1 MLGKGLGL
9 WALPESAPRLTPH
22 CTGTYSDKAGFHD
35 KPAVEYTILV
45 KSVDKGFTL
54 QQNTITFILLYILV
68 PHCVDKGFTLQ

>member
-1 MLGKGLGL
+1 MLSKGLGL

-22 CTGTYSDKAGFHD
+22 CTGTYSDKPGFHD

-54 QQNTITFILLYILV
+54 Q
-68 PHCVDKGFTLQ
+68 